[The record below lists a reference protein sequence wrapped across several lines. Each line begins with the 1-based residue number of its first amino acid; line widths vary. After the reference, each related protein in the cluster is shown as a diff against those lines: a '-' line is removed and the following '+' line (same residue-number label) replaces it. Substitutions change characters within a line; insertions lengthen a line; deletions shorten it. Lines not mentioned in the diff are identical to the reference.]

1 MKRFVWMGIVLQVVM
16 VVCGHFSERVL
27 NLSAVLGTGI
37 PFVLGLWYGASV
49 PRGLGRSAGGGF
61 VIGIVGAVVGV
72 LAAIL
77 MGDQTWML
85 LTFAPLSSAI
95 TGLLGALI
103 GTAMSGRAKTM
114 EA

>member
-16 VVCGHFSERVL
+16 VVCGHFSETVL
-27 NLSAVLGTGI
+27 NLSGVLGTAI
-37 PFVLGLWYGASV
+37 PFVLGIWYGASV
-49 PRGLGRSAGGGF
+49 PRRFGESAGGGF

-72 LAAIL
+72 LVAIL
-77 MGDQTWML
+77 IGDQTWML

-103 GTAMSGRAKTM
+103 GTAVSGRAKT
-114 EA
+114 ADA

>member
-1 MKRFVWMGIVLQVVM
+1 MKRFVWMGIVLQLVM
-16 VVCGHFSERVL
+16 VVCGHFSETVL
-27 NLSAVLGTGI
+27 NLSGVLGTGI

-49 PRGLGRSAGGGF
+49 PRSFGASAKGGF

-85 LTFAPLSSAI
+85 MTFAPLSSGV

-103 GTAMSGRAKTM
+103 GTGVSGRAKT
-114 EA
+114 ANA